1 MKAYEKVN
9 QQSNAASGNSANDGV
24 VDADFEEMEDVKEA

>member
-9 QQSNAASGNSANDGV
+9 QQAQGDTANEADGV
-24 VDADFEEMEDVKEA
+24 VDADFEEMDEVKEA